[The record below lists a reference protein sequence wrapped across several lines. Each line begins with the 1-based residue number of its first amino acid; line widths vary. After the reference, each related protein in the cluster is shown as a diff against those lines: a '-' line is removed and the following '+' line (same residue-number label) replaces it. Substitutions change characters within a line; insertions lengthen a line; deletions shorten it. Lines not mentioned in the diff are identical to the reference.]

1 MPVVAFGPMDREAM
15 AYVQGFGL
23 KAVAPCCGA
32 VCSSRSA
39 KEPEDMT
46 MTDADQNAALA
57 RITEITL
64 QLEAVIAALDAL
76 YDQIGS
82 RPGS

>member
-1 MPVVAFGPMDREAM
+1 
-15 AYVQGFGL
+15 
-23 KAVAPCCGA
+23 
-32 VCSSRSA
+32 
-39 KEPEDMT
+39 MT